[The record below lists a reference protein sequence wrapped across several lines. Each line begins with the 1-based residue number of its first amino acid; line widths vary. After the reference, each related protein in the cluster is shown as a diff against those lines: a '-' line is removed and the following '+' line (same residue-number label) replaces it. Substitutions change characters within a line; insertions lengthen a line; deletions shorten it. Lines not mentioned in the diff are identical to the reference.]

1 MINSILLCTVGGL
14 RSRCIKL
21 ILLQIFMFEDT
32 NVKVSKGVIINDCS
46 ISSHYMTK
54 KQQLIDNKRTNDE
67 HGNDRQLM
75 DRSDDTVDGRMIN
88 NVKIDVNGTVIS
100 YTVNMQLP
108 TVLYCLKMPTAF
120 NSPAQ
125 NSPKKGFFASILGSR
140 STPPHTHIQYEN

>member
-1 MINSILLCTVGGL
+1 
-14 RSRCIKL
+14 
-21 ILLQIFMFEDT
+21 MFEDT

-46 ISSHYMTK
+46 ILSHYMTK

-75 DRSDDTVDGRMIN
+75 DRSDDTVDGWMIN
-88 NVKIDVNGTVIS
+88 NVKIDVNGTVIL

>member
-1 MINSILLCTVGGL
+1 
-14 RSRCIKL
+14 
-21 ILLQIFMFEDT
+21 MFEDT

-88 NVKIDVNGTVIS
+88 NVKIDVNGTVI
-100 YTVNMQLP
+100 YTVNNYLQYSI
-108 TVLYCLKMPTAF
+108 VQRCLLLLNTC
-120 NSPAQ
+120 SPAQ
-125 NSPKKGFFASILGSR
+125 NKDFLLPF
-140 STPPHTHIQYEN
+140 

>member
-1 MINSILLCTVGGL
+1 MPSIQEAF
-14 RSRCIKL
+14 I
-21 ILLQIFMFEDT
+21 IFMRD
-32 NVKVSKGVIINDCS
+32 NARSHAARNYINDCS
-46 ISSHYMTK
+46 ILSHYMTK
-54 KQQLIDNKRTNDE
+54 EQQLIDNKRTNDE

-75 DRSDDTVDGRMIN
+75 DRSDDTVDGWMIN
-88 NVKIDVNGTVIS
+88 NVKIDVNGTVIL

-140 STPPHTHIQYEN
+140 STPPRTHI